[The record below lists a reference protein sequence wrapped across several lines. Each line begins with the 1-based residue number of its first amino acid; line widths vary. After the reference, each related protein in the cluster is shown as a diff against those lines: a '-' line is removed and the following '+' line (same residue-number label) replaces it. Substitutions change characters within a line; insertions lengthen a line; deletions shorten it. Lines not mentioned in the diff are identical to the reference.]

1 MARLIVKWR
10 YIKPGAPKQ
19 VEHYV
24 DYIATREGVEI
35 EGEQWK
41 DEPATKEQEKLVNR
55 LIADFP
61 DSKDSFEYQ
70 DYATAKTKY
79 TATTFIDK
87 AIEENVD
94 RIGKKEN
101 YIGYIAMR
109 PHVEK
114 SGTHGLFSYSDEPI
128 KLSKVAKEV
137 GNHDGVVWTTII
149 SLRRED
155 AAKLGYDNLPAWK
168 TLLRA
173 KSQDLANAMG
183 IPVTKMKWY
192 AAFHNESGHPHVH
205 LVSYSTGKEP
215 YMTRQGLEK
224 LKAAY
229 AHEIFKNDLYEI
241 YEKQTEY
248 RDELRVESKEKIAE
262 IIREIN
268 GKKYENETIELML
281 KTLAEKLQKHKGK
294 KVYGYL
300 PKDVKNLVNG
310 VIDEL
315 MRDSDLQKLY
325 ELWYEQRENVLKTY
339 RDKMPARLSLSTNE
353 EFKSVRNAVIAEAM
367 NLSFSETPTVDETP
381 AEPTDKEIEKSEK
394 KPRKDYK
401 TAWQFYDWAKAC
413 ADKNGENYNP
423 ELAVKL
429 FTEAANG
436 GITVAKYKLGKM
448 FLNGDGVEKDI
459 PKAVEWLKQAAMEEN
474 EFAEYALGR
483 LYLKGEEVEKDLP
496 LAMAYL
502 RSAAAKGNEYAAE
515 LIRQK
520 ELFDKQSISLCISR
534 LFKYL
539 CGVLQEKTEAI
550 RANSANEQ
558 RCTVQINLK
567 KRENGNYEMRVL
579 AGAEGKIAEEIV
591 TYGAESGKEPD
602 GVSADGYLAFC
613 GQNVKADVTSFT
625 IESNGKTTFESA
637 FTHDELAYPDES
649 QNGKIW
655 TISGRYGENAVYCGA
670 ANRVGLSAGRGVRSN
685 TAVEANTET
694 EKTFELSFN
703 WYYSAAETPQNS
715 YVGVRFGCDK
725 SENFAGIGKK
735 DGKTVLVWYAKS
747 EIRAF
752 VPLSAE
758 AVAEGE
764 NTLLFRGKFGEKLE
778 IEANGVTHEFDN
790 FDTTGNFA
798 LSLYRTGETGNE
810 AAGDTA
816 KIEIDDALFVRYVSR
831 NSKAESVSNDFSGVK
846 ISEIEASDGI
856 LSVKEYYINRSAY
869 YVGAEVNLPL
879 VYAEGKKGSLLF
891 GECKNYG
898 YFAPKKEYSEWIM
911 RFDLRVTD
919 ERNVKRNPD
928 GSFDLPKLKSGAM
941 LGVSFGKEYA
951 AQSATETDG
960 IFFYNWYN
968 PDFTEGKQTYTGADG
983 QVYCGTYLAASD
995 TEKSSWK
1002 FGNAPI
1008 SYDLWG
1014 DKSAVYNIMVIAEN
1028 STAKLYMK
1036 RADESAEKMSS
1047 PIFTVTGV
1055 NTCGYAAIVGL
1066 NSASFRIS
1074 NYSVTN
1080 ISPYRGRSG
1089 K

>member
-19 VEHYV
+19 GEHYV

-35 EGEQWK
+35 EDEKWK

-61 DSKDSFEYQ
+61 DCKDSFEYQ

-109 PHVEK
+109 PRVEK

-137 GNHDGVVWTTII
+137 GNHDGIVWTTII

-155 AAKLGYDNLPAWK
+155 AEKLGYDNLPAWK

-183 IPVTKMKWY
+183 VPVTDMKWY

-248 RDELRVESKEKIAE
+248 RDELRAGSKEKIAE

-268 GKKYENETIELML
+268 CKKYENETIELML

-315 MRDSDLQKLY
+315 MRDNDLQKLY

-339 RDKMPARLSLSTNE
+339 RDKMPTRMPLSANE

-367 NLSFSETPTVDETP
+367 NLSFSETPTVDATP
-381 AEPTDKEIEKSEK
+381 AEPTEKEIEKSEK

-401 TAWQFYDWAKAC
+401 TAWQLYDWAKAC
-413 ADKNGENYNP
+413 TDKNGENYNP
-423 ELAVKL
+423 EFAVKL
-429 FTEAANG
+429 FTEAASG

-448 FLNGDGVEKDI
+448 FLNGDGVGKDI
-459 PKAVEWLKQAAMEEN
+459 PKAIEWLKQAALEEN

-483 LYLKGEEVEKDLP
+483 MYLFGLGVEKDLP
-496 LAMAYL
+496 LAMEYL

-539 CGVLQEKTEAI
+539 CGVLQEKAEAEF
-550 RANSANEQ
+550 SAKIM
-558 RCTVQINLK
+558 RTDK
-567 KRENGNYEMRVL
+567 KLRRR
-579 AGAEGKIAEEIV
+579 IAEKKQ
-591 TYGAESGKEPD
+591 A
-602 GVSADGYLAFC
+602 
-613 GQNVKADVTSFT
+613 Q
-625 IESNGKTTFESA
+625 
-637 FTHDELAYPDES
+637 
-649 QNGKIW
+649 
-655 TISGRYGENAVYCGA
+655 
-670 ANRVGLSAGRGVRSN
+670 GL
-685 TAVEANTET
+685 
-694 EKTFELSFN
+694 
-703 WYYSAAETPQNS
+703 
-715 YVGVRFGCDK
+715 
-725 SENFAGIGKK
+725 
-735 DGKTVLVWYAKS
+735 
-747 EIRAF
+747 
-752 VPLSAE
+752 
-758 AVAEGE
+758 
-764 NTLLFRGKFGEKLE
+764 KLE
-778 IEANGVTHEFDN
+778 
-790 FDTTGNFA
+790 
-798 LSLYRTGETGNE
+798 
-810 AAGDTA
+810 
-816 KIEIDDALFVRYVSR
+816 
-831 NSKAESVSNDFSGVK
+831 
-846 ISEIEASDGI
+846 
-856 LSVKEYYINRSAY
+856 
-869 YVGAEVNLPL
+869 
-879 VYAEGKKGSLLF
+879 
-891 GECKNYG
+891 
-898 YFAPKKEYSEWIM
+898 
-911 RFDLRVTD
+911 
-919 ERNVKRNPD
+919 
-928 GSFDLPKLKSGAM
+928 
-941 LGVSFGKEYA
+941 
-951 AQSATETDG
+951 
-960 IFFYNWYN
+960 
-968 PDFTEGKQTYTGADG
+968 
-983 QVYCGTYLAASD
+983 
-995 TEKSSWK
+995 
-1002 FGNAPI
+1002 
-1008 SYDLWG
+1008 
-1014 DKSAVYNIMVIAEN
+1014 
-1028 STAKLYMK
+1028 
-1036 RADESAEKMSS
+1036 
-1047 PIFTVTGV
+1047 
-1055 NTCGYAAIVGL
+1055 
-1066 NSASFRIS
+1066 
-1074 NYSVTN
+1074 
-1080 ISPYRGRSG
+1080 
-1089 K
+1089 

>member
-19 VEHYV
+19 GEHYV

-35 EGEQWK
+35 ESEKWK

-61 DSKDSFEYQ
+61 DCKDSFEYQ
-70 DYATAKTKY
+70 DYLSAKTKY
-79 TATTFIDK
+79 TATEFIDK

-109 PHVEK
+109 PRVEK
-114 SGTHGLFSYSDEPI
+114 SGAHGLISYTDEPI

-137 GNHDGVVWTTII
+137 GNHDGIVWTTII

-155 AAKLGYDNLPAWK
+155 AEKLGYDNLPAWK

-183 IPVTKMKWY
+183 VPITDMKWY

-215 YMTRQGLEK
+215 YMTRQGLEN

-339 RDKMPARLSLSTNE
+339 RDKMPARLPLSANE

-367 NLSFSETPTVDETP
+367 NLSFSETPVIDETL

-413 ADKNGENYNP
+413 TDKNGEEYNP
-423 ELAVKL
+423 EFAVKL

-436 GITVAKYKLGKM
+436 GIAVAKYKLGKM

-459 PKAVEWLKQAAMEEN
+459 PKAIEWLKQAAMEEN

-558 RCTVQINLK
+558 RCTVRINLK

-655 TISGRYGENAVYCGA
+655 TISGRYGEKAVYCGA
-670 ANRVGLSAGRGVRSN
+670 ANRVGLSAGRGLRSN

-694 EKTFELSFN
+694 EKTFELSFK

-778 IEANGVTHEFDN
+778 IEANGVTHELDN

-846 ISEIEASDGI
+846 ISEIEASDGT

-919 ERNVKRNPD
+919 ERNVKQNPD